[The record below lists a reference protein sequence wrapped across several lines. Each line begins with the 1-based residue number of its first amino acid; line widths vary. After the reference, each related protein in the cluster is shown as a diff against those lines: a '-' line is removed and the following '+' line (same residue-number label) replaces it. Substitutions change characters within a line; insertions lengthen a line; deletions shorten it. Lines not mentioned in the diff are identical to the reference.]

1 MTLRARIADCLER
14 AVAQGDDV
22 KVATLRLL
30 TCAVRDRDRG
40 AHARDLSGCPDAEV
54 MTVLHTMIR
63 QREASIRDYEDAG
76 RADLAE
82 QERAELEALR
92 CVMPPPLPDDEVRN
106 AAARVVADL
115 HASGLKDIGR
125 CVTELKSRFPGR
137 VDAAAA
143 GAAVKNLLAAS

>member
-1 MTLRARIADCLER
+1 MTLRARIAACLDS
-14 AVAQGDDV
+14 AVSDGDDV
-22 KVATLRLL
+22 KIATLRLL

-54 MTVLHTMIR
+54 LALLNTMIR

-76 RADLAE
+76 RVDLAE
-82 QERAELEALR
+82 QERLELEALK
-92 CVMPPPLPDDEVRN
+92 CVMPPPLPDEEVRS
-106 AAARVVADL
+106 AAERVVADL
-115 HASGLKDIGR
+115 DASGLKDIGR